1 MMDAPRRRIFTL
13 AVPMAGEQ
21 FLVFGILLF
30 DTALVGRLGAEALSA
45 QAVVF
50 HWVQFTS
57 VLFSIMAIGGSILI
71 AQAVGQ
77 RDHGGAEVILQS
89 ALTLALLAGLLAALV
104 VELVTPLLVGIMG
117 VESGVYALTVPYLR
131 LMALSFPLN
140 FLLLTA
146 AGCIRGAGDARTPL
160 LVMIA
165 ANGVH
170 ILLAVALVFSL
181 RLGLEGLA
189 LATITSRGLGMVFIL
204 LLLVR
209 GVAGLKL
216 RQRRPNLHTMRRVW
230 NVGSAVGGE
239 QLALRLG
246 QLVNLRLVSILGT
259 QALAAYSVVTN
270 GLSIILIIGMGFM
283 TATLTVVGQ
292 QVGAQQ
298 ESSIRS
304 TSWQAVYL
312 AWIIMGGLG
321 LLFFLGSSQVAG
333 LFSSDAGVVMLA
345 AAGLRLVLIG
355 IPFEV
360 VNQVL
365 TGSIRGAGDTR
376 FPMWI
381 TTLGHWL
388 VRLPLILLFIG
399 PLNLGLDG
407 IWIAMVVEMAVRAVL
422 NARRVRGEFWRHR
435 ARPRALEA

>member
-1 MMDAPRRRIFTL
+1 
-13 AVPMAGEQ
+13 
-21 FLVFGILLF
+21 
-30 DTALVGRLGAEALSA
+30 
-45 QAVVF
+45 
-50 HWVQFTS
+50 
-57 VLFSIMAIGGSILI
+57 
-71 AQAVGQ
+71 
-77 RDHGGAEVILQS
+77 
-89 ALTLALLAGLLAALV
+89 
-104 VELVTPLLVGIMG
+104 
-117 VESGVYALTVPYLR
+117 
-131 LMALSFPLN
+131 
-140 FLLLTA
+140 
-146 AGCIRGAGDARTPL
+146 
-160 LVMIA
+160 
-165 ANGVH
+165 
-170 ILLAVALVFSL
+170 
-181 RLGLEGLA
+181 
-189 LATITSRGLGMVFIL
+189 
-204 LLLVR
+204 
-209 GVAGLKL
+209 
-216 RQRRPNLHTMRRVW
+216 
-230 NVGSAVGGE
+230 
-239 QLALRLG
+239 
-246 QLVNLRLVSILGT
+246 VSILGT